1 MVLNEPRRSE
11 SVRALSKGGRLL
23 PPLLARLI
31 PNRAILVAS
40 GLLRSARNAGT
51 CSVGATLGLYSKL
64 MSERVRLRGISL
76 HSLRPRIR
84 LHMAGMAHSV
94 SPRGMGAAGPRDIY
108 GRCGSL
114 GIMCATPAR
123 ATPLKRA
130 FLLRGSDQPEG
141 AFLPLP
147 SQLSMFA
154 DESAR
159 PEGLHYWP
167 DFISAQE
174 EAALIGHIR
183 ALPLAPFQFGIYEG
197 KRRVVFFGSRY
208 DFTHQRL
215 EAAEELPVWLVPL
228 AGRVECFAALPSGS
242 IKHALCTEYDVGA
255 GIGWHRDKKHFDQVF
270 GLSLGSACKFR

>member
-1 MVLNEPRRSE
+1 GGGRRE
-11 SVRALSKGGRLL
+11 SVGALSKGGRLL

-84 LHMAGMAHSV
+84 LHMAQVWLTLSP
-94 SPRGMGAAGPRDIY
+94 PRGTGAAGLKDIY

-114 GIMCATPAR
+114 GIVCAIPAG
-123 ATPLKRA
+123 AIGTTVETRA
-130 FLLRGSDQPEG
+130 FAAPADRPEG
-141 AFLPLP
+141 ALLPLP

-159 PEGLHYWP
+159 PEGLHYRP

-174 EAALIGHIR
+174 EAALTGHIR

-215 EAAEELPVWLVPL
+215 EAAAELPAWLVP
-228 AGRVECFAALPSGS
+228 
-242 IKHALCTEYDVGA
+242 
-255 GIGWHRDKKHFDQVF
+255 
-270 GLSLGSACKFR
+270 